1 MCFYY
6 SMKIHRFY
14 IKQELG
20 KGQIIV
26 IEGDLAHQIR
36 RVLRLAPGEQVVLFN
51 NDGNEYMGE
60 IVGFTDDGVQVSVH
74 EMRVSQNIPKQNV
87 TLVISIPKKDTFE
100 WILEKG
106 TELGVKQFIPL
117 LSDRSEKK
125 DINAVRAERILIEA
139 AEQSGRA
146 DLPHLA
152 EVTPLRDVLSKA
164 NGEIIAFHTSGDRVS
179 NAEMSQENI
188 TALIGPE
195 GGWSD
200 RDLAFFAENNIPV
213 RTIGTQ
219 ILRVETAAVAISTLL
234 LL

>member
-1 MCFYY
+1 
-6 SMKIHRFY
+6 MKIHRFY
-14 IKQELG
+14 TKQELG
-20 KGQIIV
+20 KGQMIV

-51 NDGNEYMGE
+51 GDGNEYTGE
-60 IVGFTDDGVQVSVH
+60 IVGFTDDGVQISID
-74 EMRVSQNIPKQNV
+74 EMRVSGNIPKRNV
-87 TLVISIPKKDTFE
+87 VLAISIPKKDTFE
-100 WILEKG
+100 RILEKG
-106 TELGVKQFIPL
+106 TELGVKQFIPI

-125 DINAVRAERILIEA
+125 DINIVRAERILVEA

-146 DLPHLA
+146 DLPVLSA
-152 EVTPLRDVLSKA
+152 VTPLKEVLSSVSGK
-164 NGEIIAFHTSGDRVS
+164 IIAFHTSGDLLLKS
-179 NAEMSQENI
+179 EIETETI

-219 ILRVETAAVAISTLL
+219 ILRVETAAVAISTLFL
-234 LL
+234 F